1 MIEKFVRIWDEH
13 KEEVEEVYRANHP
26 NDYFSIVENI
36 ITLLNKYDEDYNK
49 PSTEIHAINDGDYQG
64 TLLFLIPTDTYQPD
78 EYYYVKV
85 YYGSC
90 SGCDT
95 LGAIRSYEYDKAP
108 SEEQVKDY
116 MMLSLH
122 IIQCLKMI

>member
-49 PSTEIHAINDGDYQG
+49 RSTKVHAINDGDYQG

-78 EYYYVKV
+78 EYYYVKI

-95 LGAIRSYEYDKAP
+95 LEGIRSYEYDKDP

>member
-49 PSTEIHAINDGDYQG
+49 PSTKVHAINDGDYQG

-78 EYYYVKV
+78 GYYYVKV

-95 LGAIRSYEYDKAP
+95 LEGIRIYEYDKAP